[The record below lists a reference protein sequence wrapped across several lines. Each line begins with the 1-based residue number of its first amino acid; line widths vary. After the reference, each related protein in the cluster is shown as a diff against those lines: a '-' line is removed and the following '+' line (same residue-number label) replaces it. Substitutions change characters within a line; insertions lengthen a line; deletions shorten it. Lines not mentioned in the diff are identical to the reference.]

1 MTSET
6 WVVPA
11 VSQLTCARQGGM
23 SVERLETFLKL
34 TTEQME
40 STVKGLAMAISVPV
54 STTVRPTVG
63 EVMAANEWCPELI
76 MGVAN
81 TTKVAQNPCVVALL
95 AKAQTPVI
103 QVCSR
108 E

>member
-1 MTSET
+1 
-6 WVVPA
+6 
-11 VSQLTCARQGGM
+11 M
-23 SVERLETFLKL
+23 SVLKRQFCFFFNWIKL
-34 TTEQME
+34 VKLMLLLLFRQME
-40 STVKGLAMAISVPV
+40 STAKGLAMAISVPV

-95 AKAQTPVI
+95 AKVQTPVI
-103 QVCSR
+103 QVTRNNATVVSC
-108 E
+108 